1 MMFPFSIIVNKFLR
15 FSACKIT
22 QVGKGNNLSSNK
34 SLQFENHQKEDLP
47 RAVHV
52 NALSICKVDDLDR
65 SQGATM
71 KIIISYPRRE
81 VKSINEI
88 GAESQSVVK
97 NIGLKNSLQRMSSRR
112 ISCPRV
118 KRSVYRWN
126 RATVQKFHEDW
137 QLFEGEQP
145 RSVGSFFYQN
155 ALQGT
160 GHVLCTFVQSA
171 LLFGSNSE
179 EATER
184 AVNAAALAFSSL
196 LRCRNLKMALLLCTP
211 FAFLSGLK
219 LPFPFLSNAC
229 HAG

>member
-1 MMFPFSIIVNKFLR
+1 
-15 FSACKIT
+15 
-22 QVGKGNNLSSNK
+22 
-34 SLQFENHQKEDLP
+34 
-47 RAVHV
+47 
-52 NALSICKVDDLDR
+52 
-65 SQGATM
+65 
-71 KIIISYPRRE
+71 
-81 VKSINEI
+81 
-88 GAESQSVVK
+88 
-97 NIGLKNSLQRMSSRR
+97 MSPPR

-160 GHVLCTFVQSA
+160 GNVLCTFAHSA

-184 AVNAAALAFSSL
+184 AVYAVALAFLSL
-196 LRCRNLKMALLLCTP
+196 IRRRNPKMALLPCAPL
-211 FAFLSGLK
+211 AFLSGLK
-219 LPFPFLSNAC
+219 LPFPSNAC
-229 HAG
+229 HAGYGGIQDSLGFWITRFGFRIPGNRFQSLSVDLGFWILIVSGILYSLSWIPDSKSKSFPDSEFHKQNLSTFRNTDSLTGANCPINHYFLL